1 MAYFGTKKTLLIGL
15 KGAGLPTGGEAGQVL
30 KKKSATDYD
39 YEWGAAGASSAV
51 YTATLS
57 ADGGDWTSDSN
68 GVYTDLT
75 VTGLLASDT
84 PIVDL
89 EIDTGID
96 IETQERD
103 WSKVYK
109 ATASADTLRVYATGV
124 PSDAL
129 TIKIMVVR

>member
-15 KGAGLPTGGEAGQVL
+15 KGAGLPTGGTAGQVL

-39 YEWGAAGASSAV
+39 YEWGESGGRTV
-51 YTATLS
+51 YSATLS

-68 GVYTDLT
+68 GFYTDLT
-75 VTGLLASDT
+75 VAGLLATDT
-84 PIVDL
+84 PIIDL
-89 EIDTGID
+89 DIDTSGNIGD
-96 IETQERD
+96 QERD

-109 ATASADTLRVYATGV
+109 ATASADSLRVYATEV
-124 PSDAL
+124 PDNAI